1 MASVNELAYTK
12 MLLHAQQ
19 YPHCAVDG
27 FCLGVRRGDGVEIS
41 DVVPGFHN
49 GSLGGALEAAGA
61 HAAAHAA
68 SQNLYVCG
76 YYCAAAHLRDEALP
90 KHAPS
95 IAAALSSNSGGAPVV
110 VLQIS
115 NRRLA
120 DPSDHALT
128 CYGGSNCDQP
138 RAWPA
143 AGRRLV
149 AAADAGVSA
158 VDFDVHQVDGRSAKD
173 WRLTRRNAESAA
185 SRWHFH
191 WLIPDNTRPQTPKDT
206 PVFASSIEH
215 FLESRARRTS
225 WFARPSVLRL
235 AATHRSTL
243 PGTARAAR
251 GSYGDALHGARR
263 LRDLREIVEP
273 GTHPRR
279 HLHLHRRAAAS
290 AATGDP
296 GARLP
301 ESAPAP

>member
-27 FCLGVRRGDGVEIS
+27 FCLGSRRGDGVEIS

-68 SQNLYVCG
+68 AQNLYVCG

-95 IAAALSSNSGGAPVV
+95 VAAALAAQSGGAPVV
-110 VLQIS
+110 VLQVS

-138 RAWPA
+138 RAVACAPSSA
-143 AGRRLV
+143 FV
-149 AAADAGVSA
+149 AAADAGVA
-158 VDFDVHQVDGRSAKD
+158 VVDFDVHLDDAARD
-173 WRLTRRNAESAA
+173 WRNPAVAE
-185 SRWHFH
+185 F
-191 WLIPDNTRPQTPKDT
+191 
-206 PVFASSIEH
+206 
-215 FLESRARRTS
+215 
-225 WFARPSVLRL
+225 L
-235 AATHRSTL
+235 AA
-243 PGTARAAR
+243 
-251 GSYGDALHGARR
+251 
-263 LRDLREIVEP
+263 
-273 GTHPRR
+273 
-279 HLHLHRRAAAS
+279 
-290 AATGDP
+290 
-296 GARLP
+296 
-301 ESAPAP
+301 